1 MKMIAINKHSSK
13 LKVCSVEMPNA
24 PYLNRCGALKKETMK
39 HKILGIDK
47 IEELDSFEEPLRIRI
62 HLKYPNYKDLLNQK
76 PSERIKAI
84 RQRKRDRFKEFTS
97 TIEKEFNR
105 IGSKVDPSGL
115 EIICSKTEILKYN
128 KDKRIENISI
138 LVSDDKT
145 DFDFESIELY
155 YAVVARFAIQIEN
168 RTKGLQD
175 YEDRILMI
183 KAKSGEEAERK
194 LKKGFKSYEKPYL
207 NPLGELVRWKFEEFI
222 DWYETS
228 YDSLEDMLNDDK
240 EGIEIFSRLK
250 SRRLNK
256 DRAWIIE
263 NEK

>member
-1 MKMIAINKHSSK
+1 
-13 LKVCSVEMPNA
+13 
-24 PYLNRCGALKKETMK
+24 MK

-47 IEELDSFEEPLRIRI
+47 IEELDSLEEPYRIRI
-62 HLKYPNYKDLLNQK
+62 HLKYPNYEDLLNQK
-76 PSERIKAI
+76 PSERIKII
-84 RQRKRDRFKEFTS
+84 RQRKRDNFKEFTA
-97 TIEKEFNR
+97 TIEKEFNQ
-105 IGSKVDPSGL
+105 IGSRIDPSGL
-115 EIICSKTEILKYN
+115 EIDCTRKEILKFN
-128 KDKRIENISI
+128 KDKRVENISI
-138 LVSDDKT
+138 LVSEEKSDI
-145 DFDFESIELY
+145 DFESIELY
-155 YAVVARFAIQIEN
+155 YAVVTRFAIQIEN

-175 YEDRILMI
+175 YEERILLI
-183 KAKSGEEAERK
+183 KAKSGEEAEKK

-228 YDSLEDMLNDDK
+228 YDSLEDMLTDDK

-256 DRAWIIE
+256 DRTWIIE

>member
-1 MKMIAINKHSSK
+1 
-13 LKVCSVEMPNA
+13 
-24 PYLNRCGALKKETMK
+24 MK
-39 HKILGIDK
+39 HKILGIEK
-47 IEELDSFEEPLRIRI
+47 IEELDSLEEPFSIRI
-62 HLKYPNYKDLLNQK
+62 HLKYPNYKDLLNLK
-76 PSERIKAI
+76 PNERIKVI
-84 RQRKRDRFKEFTS
+84 RQRKRNNYKEFIS
-97 TIEKEFNR
+97 TLDKHDFSR
-105 IGSKVDPSGL
+105 IGSRIDPFGL
-115 EIICSKTEILKYN
+115 EINCTKTEILKFN

-138 LVSDDKT
+138 LVSEDEA
-145 DFDFESIELY
+145 DFDIESIELY
-155 YAVVARFAIQIEN
+155 YAVVTRFAIQIEN

-183 KAKSGEEAERK
+183 KAKTGEEAEKK
-194 LKKGFKSYEKPYL
+194 LKKGFKSYEKPYF

-222 DWYETS
+222 DNYETS
-228 YDSLEDMLNDDK
+228 YDSLEDMLTDDK